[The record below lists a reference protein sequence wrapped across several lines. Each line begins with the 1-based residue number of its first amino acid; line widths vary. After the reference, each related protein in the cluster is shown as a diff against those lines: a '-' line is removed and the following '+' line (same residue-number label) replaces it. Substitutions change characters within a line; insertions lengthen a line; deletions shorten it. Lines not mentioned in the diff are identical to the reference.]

1 MSSGICNYCNKELKH
16 IFVDLGL
23 SPLSNS
29 FLSHDQLN
37 VHEEIYPLKSFI
49 CENCLLVQLNHFV
62 MPEKIFNQYFYF
74 SSYSESWLSHI
85 KSYTDMIVNSFEIN
99 KDSQIIEIASND
111 GYLLQFFVDKVFNK
125 VLGIEPAENVAEVSK
140 SKGINTISR
149 YFGVKLAKE
158 LVDNNVR
165 ADLLIGNNV
174 LAHVPGINDFIE
186 GMKIL
191 LNDDGVLTMEFPHIL
206 NLIDQNQFDTIYH
219 EHFYY
224 FSFIVVN
231 EMFESHGLK
240 IFDVEELPTHGGS
253 LRIYVKH
260 MFNDK
265 HAVSRNVYYLFKK
278 EEDFGLTKLE
288 TYLEFNE
295 KVKLAKENLLDFL
308 ICLKNEN
315 KTVVSYGAPA
325 KGNTL
330 LNYCGI
336 TTDIINYTVDIN
348 PHKQGHYL
356 PGTHIPIFHP
366 DKISETKPDYL
377 LILPWN
383 IKEEIIK
390 KMNHIREWGGRFIV
404 PIPKLEVI

>member
-1 MSSGICNYCNKELKH
+1 M
-16 IFVDLGL
+16 
-23 SPLSNS
+23 
-29 FLSHDQLN
+29 
-37 VHEEIYPLKSFI
+37 
-49 CENCLLVQLNHFV
+49 
-62 MPEKIFNQYFYF
+62 
-74 SSYSESWLSHI
+74 
-85 KSYTDMIVNSFEIN
+85 
-99 KDSQIIEIASND
+99 
-111 GYLLQFFVDKVFNK
+111 
-125 VLGIEPAENVAEVSK
+125 
-140 SKGINTISR
+140 
-149 YFGVKLAKE
+149 AKE

-224 FSFIVVN
+224 FSFYVVN

-260 MFNDK
+260 MFNDE
-265 HAVSRNVYYLFKK
+265 HVVSRNVYYLFKK
-278 EEDFGLTKLE
+278 EEDFGLTDLE
-288 TYLEFNE
+288 TYLEFNK

-308 ICLKNEN
+308 ICLKNES

-336 TTDIINYTVDIN
+336 TTDIINYTVDMS
-348 PHKQGHYL
+348 PHKQGYYL
-356 PGTHIPIFHP
+356 PGSHIPIFHP

-390 KMNHIREWGGRFIV
+390 KMNHISEWGGRFIV